1 MITVDAFSRHFEID
15 LLPSTK
21 SIIVI
26 RRLKVHFSRFGI
38 PEQLKTDNG
47 PQFTSDEFS
56 KFAKEWHSNHGTSS
70 PNHQSSNGLSEIYV
84 KHAKRILRKA
94 KDANCDPY
102 LPLLEYRNTPLPCGY
117 SPAQLLMGRRLR
129 SVLPST
135 NQQLTPAQVNIEKVR
150 ENMLALQEKCKFYY
164 DQKAKPLPLIKPGE
178 NVMFQ
183 KNPGEAWERAKI
195 LQQNTDRSYDIQ
207 TSDGATYRRNRIFIN
222 KKKPR
227 PNSINT
233 MITPRRSL

>member
-1 MITVDAFSRHFEID
+1 MITVDAFSGHFEID
-15 LLPSTK
+15 LLPIIK
-21 SIIVI
+21 SITVI
-26 RRLKVHFSRFGI
+26 RKLKVHFSHFGI

-56 KFAKEWHSNHGTSS
+56 KFAKEWHFTHGTSS

-84 KHAKRILRKA
+84 KHSKRILRKA

-117 SPAQLLMGRRLR
+117 SPAQLLMGRRLH

-150 ENMLALQEKCKFYY
+150 ENMLALQEKSKFYY

-195 LQQNTDRSYDIQ
+195 LDLRRCDI
-207 TSDGATYRRNRIFIN
+207 
-222 KKKPR
+222 
-227 PNSINT
+227 
-233 MITPRRSL
+233 